1 MLILHKSGD
10 FVVVLDQKRAE
21 NVEGIPEKVSNFHEN
36 ATDLENGKSFRLRRI
51 PRQVVFSC
59 SFFFCFSTQKILEV
73 INKRFL
79 SFKES
84 LEKLL
89 CLIIFIFVLFPT
101 KKNDMKCS
109 SAESFVTEIIRI
121 LIFRCRKIGYAQS
134 EDEKLAKPKHRII
147 ADGYGQRGD
156 EVVSVS
162 VGNSHTDPAGVNFD
176 MNDLNSGES
185 DGMGIANYLC
195 NIMNRRNAD
204 TLTRTDFTEPTTNC
218 GAPYASSCADNNSEI
233 SMSFRHVSVGSR
245 RNSIDSQMSQM
256 SVKMSET
263 NIKASLESHS
273 QQHKSVNMKQRQR
286 NYLYAR
292 RTNHR
297 RRASNSSV
305 ESQRMTN
312 QLRNI
317 EYKHPICN
325 TMGRQIERRSAIAA
339 TATTADIADIQQ
351 IFSQNVQMQHTSDDD
366 DQSIDE
372 LQHSSNA
379 LVPLSDHQRHRAD
392 SVDSLDVSND
402 KQAAI
407 EQMLKNILKNS
418 TEKQIEALLNTCD
431 RNGLNGIGKSGRNST
446 RNQRH
451 SHNKIYAPNIEDV
464 EQVDVASSIS
474 SSLDVDCIRRL
485 DGTQSSFSDQ
495 SLSRMKTRSQS
506 SKGSCDVGIQAND
519 YDIAS
524 HTRRR
529 SREDCPQNYQYDD
542 DAKDNLPE
550 KFQSNY
556 RQHQDD
562 ETNQLLPYRKRDV
575 PTIVRKDTLSGKH
588 LSESEKMEKLKKLLL
603 PST

>member
-1 MLILHKSGD
+1 M
-10 FVVVLDQKRAE
+10 
-21 NVEGIPEKVSNFHEN
+21 
-36 ATDLENGKSFRLRRI
+36 
-51 PRQVVFSC
+51 
-59 SFFFCFSTQKILEV
+59 FFFPQKKKMI
-73 INKRFL
+73 KR
-79 SFKES
+79 
-84 LEKLL
+84 
-89 CLIIFIFVLFPT
+89 
-101 KKNDMKCS
+101 S
-109 SAESFVTEIIRI
+109 SSESFVSEIIRI
-121 LIFRCRKIGYAQS
+121 LIFRCRKIGYEQS
-134 EDEKLAKPKHRII
+134 EDEKFTKPKHRII

-156 EVVSVS
+156 EVVSIS
-162 VGNSHTDPAGVNFD
+162 VGNSHTDPAGINFD
-176 MNDLNSGES
+176 MNNLNSGES
-185 DGMGIANYLC
+185 DGMGITNYLC
-195 NIMNRRNAD
+195 NIINRRNAE
-204 TLTRTDFTEPTTNC
+204 TLTRMDFTEPTTNG

-233 SMSFRHVSVGSR
+233 SMSFRHVSVESR
-245 RNSIDSQMSQM
+245 RDSVDSQVSQM
-256 SVKMSET
+256 SVKMSKT
-263 NIKASLESHS
+263 NIKATLESRS
-273 QQHKSVNMKQRQR
+273 KQHKSVNMEKRQR

-297 RRASNSSV
+297 RRASSSSV
-305 ESQRMTN
+305 ESQHMTN
-312 QLRNI
+312 PLQNI
-317 EYKHPICN
+317 RYNHPISN
-325 TMGRQIERRSAIAA
+325 TMGHQIVRRSAITA
-339 TATTADIADIQQ
+339 TTTADIADIQQ
-351 IFSQNVQMQHTSDDD
+351 IFSQNDQMQHMSDDE

-372 LQHSSNA
+372 LQHPSNV
-379 LVPLSDHQRHRAD
+379 LVPLGDHQREMAD

-431 RNGLNGIGKSGRNST
+431 RNGLNGFGKSGRSSA
-446 RNQRH
+446 RILKKRH

-464 EQVDVASSIS
+464 EHVDVASSIS

-495 SLSRMKTRSQS
+495 SISRMKTKSQS

-529 SREDCPQNYQYDD
+529 SREDFPQNYQYDD

-556 RQHQDD
+556 HQHQDD
-562 ETNQLLPYRKRDV
+562 ETNQLLPYRKCNI
-575 PTIVRKDTLSGKH
+575 PAITIVRKDALSGKH